1 MAYARQRITKTK
13 TRKVTFNKK
22 KKKGQKHCPSCGKFM

>member
-1 MAYARQRITKTK
+1 MARVYQKKTVKTK
-13 TRKVTFNKK
+13 KVTFNKK